1 MLNGALAGIALLL
14 TFPSVLAEIGYSEKG
29 AFRALIFGSIG
40 LVLGSVTGS
49 TVLSFYFVT
58 GIIHMIKGFFTA
70 PRAVYES
77 LLGKFWDDNRGRWF
91 KYNLS
96 VDTNLYLSMDDK
108 TYLEHVENTN
118 KSSIDTNAPKID
130 QTQTETST
138 KIVKDKALYDILGV
152 EPSASA
158 GDIKKAY
165 YVQVGDLICYDL

>member
-77 LLGKFWDDNRGRWF
+77 LLGKFWDDNRGCWL